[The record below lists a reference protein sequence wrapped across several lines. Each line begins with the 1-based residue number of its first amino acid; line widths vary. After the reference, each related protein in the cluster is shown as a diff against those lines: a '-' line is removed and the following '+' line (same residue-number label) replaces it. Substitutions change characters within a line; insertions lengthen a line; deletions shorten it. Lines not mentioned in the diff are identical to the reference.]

1 MPFSAILS
9 MLGVGAIFAN
19 QSLYALT
26 ALTAWSSDIINTIFG
41 LLFSVSEIELFWAN
55 KLTESK
61 IKVK

>member
-9 MLGVGAIFAN
+9 MFGVGAIFAN

-41 LLFSVSEIELFWAN
+41 LLFSVSEIELF
-55 KLTESK
+55 
-61 IKVK
+61 

>member
-9 MLGVGAIFAN
+9 IFGVGAIFAN

-41 LLFSVSEIELFWAN
+41 LFSVSEIELFWPN